1 MLLLP
6 LLLLLLML
14 LAFLL
19 PAIGGH
25 EDEEFGTE
33 FGAGFGAEC
42 APSEI
47 ESDNNSEAVGASQVV
62 PPWSSFGEVA
72 GEAREWCALGLKG
85 KEDEKAVKFHVMDSA
100 KGEEGRS

>member
-6 LLLLLLML
+6 LLLLLLLML

-33 FGAGFGAEC
+33 FGADFGAEC
-42 APSEI
+42 APSQI
-47 ESDNNSEAVGASQVV
+47 GSDNDPEAVGASQVV
-62 PPWSSFGEVA
+62 QPWSSFGEVA
-72 GEAREWCALGLKG
+72 GEALKRSSN
-85 KEDEKAVKFHVMDSA
+85 KA
-100 KGEEGRS
+100 